1 MFDVSSSGAA
11 TLLLEN
17 QAGVLC
23 GFLFGFVFFPL
34 FSDILDVPS
43 LEHLGPPKNVMFPSV
58 SSRISMN
65 IFFFCP
71 SFHGAEETGPNF
83 HRFPCQLIL
92 EGSIGQQDKHRVRV
106 DLVTVSTE
114 RLVQPLS
121 RTSKKF
127 GFVLSPGNLL

>member
-11 TLLLEN
+11 TLLLAN

-43 LEHLGPPKNVMFPSV
+43 LEHLGPPKNVMFPGV

-65 IFFFCP
+65 VFFSSAPVFMGQKKLVPIFID
-71 SFHGAEETGPNF
+71 FHVN
-83 HRFPCQLIL
+83 
-92 EGSIGQQDKHRVRV
+92 
-106 DLVTVSTE
+106 
-114 RLVQPLS
+114 
-121 RTSKKF
+121 
-127 GFVLSPGNLL
+127 